1 MPSRYHLP
9 DAGQSQRQLDDFVSW
24 LKQHPG
30 TRISPCLQI
39 EGSSASGA
47 RGRLVPSSDL
57 NDGDEIFA
65 IPRDLVLMVQNSQL
79 NRHISQKL
87 DELGTW
93 LSLILVMIHEFL
105 QGDKSPWAPYFS
117 VLPSTFDT
125 LMFWSESEL
134 SELQASAILNQ
145 IGKAD
150 AEKSIVDM
158 VVPIVHVHPEFFP
171 PTNAGVS
178 SFEGENG
185 VKKLIELAHRM
196 GSLIMAYG
204 FDIEKTD
211 EDGEGEDGYVTD
223 EEEQLPKGMIPLA
236 DFLNGDAHRC
246 NVRLFQEDTFLV
258 MRAIKPI
265 SAGDEL
271 FIDYGEL
278 PRAEILRKYG
288 HVPESYT
295 QYDVAE
301 VPLALLCRAAGLGSS
316 NPDEQTP
323 LKFLDDLEILEDGYC
338 IPRPSA
344 EDKLTDILPDELLAL
359 LKTLTLSPEQLAK
372 YQSKNRPPSPS
383 LGSAEAQLLLEA
395 VQARLAEYPTTLQ
408 QDEALLADLPRIS
421 ESSSEDRSSYRRR
434 MAIEV
439 RLGEKQVLHRIRDMI
454 SAFISSLDGASSNKR
469 PASSDLNGQTTKA
482 IKIQDS

>member
-1 MPSRYHLP
+1 
-9 DAGQSQRQLDDFVSW
+9 
-24 LKQHPG
+24 
-30 TRISPCLQI
+30 
-39 EGSSASGA
+39 
-47 RGRLVPSSDL
+47 
-57 NDGDEIFA
+57 
-65 IPRDLVLMVQNSQL
+65 MVQNSQL

-158 VVPIVHVHPEFFP
+158 VVPIVHAHPEFFP

-246 NVRLFQEDTFLV
+246 NVSCALSKLFLALTNFTKVRLFQEDTFLV

-323 LKFLDDLEILEDGYC
+323 VQIHSMTLEFVQQLTT
-338 IPRPSA
+338 IPVEISRRSRNPGGW
-344 EDKLTDILPDELLAL
+344 LL
-359 LKTLTLSPEQLAK
+359 
-372 YQSKNRPPSPS
+372 
-383 LGSAEAQLLLEA
+383 
-395 VQARLAEYPTTLQ
+395 YPT
-408 QDEALLADLPRIS
+408 
-421 ESSSEDRSSYRRR
+421 
-434 MAIEV
+434 AIC
-439 RLGEKQVLHRIRDMI
+439 R
-454 SAFISSLDGASSNKR
+454 
-469 PASSDLNGQTTKA
+469 GQT
-482 IKIQDS
+482 D